1 MRSSSLRM
9 STLLSPCSISLMNI
23 EIRPAIAADKQR
35 WFELWQGYLDF
46 YNTVL
51 SPAQSELTWSRI
63 MEPDFNMRCAVAIQ
77 DGRLIGFTTYNLQ
90 NSTWSENG
98 HCYLEDLF
106 VDPATRGAGTG
117 RALID
122 YVKDF
127 AIANK
132 CSRLYWN
139 TDEDNATARKLYDTY
154 TLESGKRQYRIP
166 LI

>member
-1 MRSSSLRM
+1 MSL
-9 STLLSPCSISLMNI
+9 
-23 EIRPAIAADKQR
+23 EIRAALPADKDR
-35 WFELWQGYLDF
+35 WFILWQGYLDF
-46 YNTVL
+46 YRTEL
-51 SPAQSELTWSRI
+51 SPAQSALTWGRI
-63 MEPDFNMRCAVAIQ
+63 LDPDFNMNCAVAVL
-77 DGRLIGFTTYNLQ
+77 DGVVIGFVTYNLQ

-106 VDPATRGAGTG
+106 VDQSIRGRGTG
-117 RALID
+117 RALIEF
-122 YVKDF
+122 VKAF
-127 AIANK
+127 AMENK

>member
-1 MRSSSLRM
+1 MSL
-9 STLLSPCSISLMNI
+9 
-23 EIRPAIAADKQR
+23 EIRPALASDKAR
-35 WFELWQGYLDF
+35 WLILWQGYLDF
-46 YNTVL
+46 YKTVL
-51 SPAQSELTWSRI
+51 SAEQTERTWNRI
-63 MEPDFNMRCAVAIQ
+63 MDPEFNMKCAIATLDNEVV
-77 DGRLIGFTTYNLQ
+77 GFTTYNLQ

-106 VDPATRGAGTG
+106 VDPNCRGGGVG

-139 TDEDNATARKLYDTY
+139 TDEDNHTARKLYDSY
-154 TLESGKRQYRIP
+154 SLESGKRQYRIP